1 MPEIW
6 PRPDIFILAITNLP
20 LAFDLSPSMRQTA
33 INSQEKALIVVNAVI
48 LAGGRA
54 SRMGGQDKGLVRFNG
69 QSMVAHTLGR
79 IRPQVDSLVINANR
93 NLDAYQALG
102 YDVIPDENQ
111 EFMGPLAGIL
121 SALNHLNDSILLVV
135 PCDCPWLPL
144 DLVSRMQ
151 ACMGDSQTDIVV
163 ASDGEQEQPVVLLL
177 KANLAQSIQDY
188 LDAGERKLGAW
199 YRNQHF
205 SVCAFTDNPDAF
217 MNINTH
223 EQIAQLSTR
232 SHLS

>member
-1 MPEIW
+1 
-6 PRPDIFILAITNLP
+6 
-20 LAFDLSPSMRQTA
+20 
-33 INSQEKALIVVNAVI
+33 
-48 LAGGRA
+48 
-54 SRMGGQDKGLVRFNG
+54 MGGQDKGLVKFNA
-69 QSMVAHTLGR
+69 QSMIAHTLDR
-79 IRPQVDSLVINANR
+79 IGPQVDHLVINANR

-102 YDVIPDENQ
+102 YEVIPDNNQ
-111 EFMGPLAGIL
+111 DFMGPLAGIL
-121 SALNHLNDSILLVV
+121 SALHHFDDDILLVV

-151 ACMGDSQTDIVV
+151 ACMLDNKTDIVV

-177 KANLAQSIQDY
+177 KANMAQSIQDY

-199 YRNQHF
+199 YRSQHF
-205 SVCAFTDNPDAF
+205 SVCTFSDNPNAF
-217 MNINTH
+217 ININTH